1 MYAISKYATIYFS
14 ILYMYYLKWCSKACN
29 EQNKLNSCCQV
40 ASVIAVFFAKNITQL
55 ENYS

>member
-1 MYAISKYATIYFS
+1 
-14 ILYMYYLKWCSKACN
+14 MYYLKWCSKACN